1 MAITASGL
9 YVQNF
14 IDELDATNVGLDL
27 SLTSHRLSLISDSAS
42 PNFDTDVTWTTTNEV
57 TGTGWATPGITLL
70 TAAAGGASTAPTVSI
85 PGGTPGTLMYDMNDV
100 AVSSTTISNAKGV
113 RLYADALTTPT
124 ADALILLINFGGLFS
139 TSNGTFGIQF
149 ASTGVFALDLTP

>member
-27 SLTSHRLSLISDSAS
+27 SVTTHRLSLISNAAT
-42 PNFDTDVTWTTTNEV
+42 PNFDTDVTWTNANEV
-57 TGTGWATPGITLL
+57 TGTGWATPGVLL
-70 TAAAGGASTAPTVSI
+70 SASAAGGTTAAPTVTIS
-85 PGGTPGTLMYDMNDV
+85 PAGTLMYDLNDV
-100 AVSSTTISNAKGV
+100 AVAATTITNARGV

-124 ADALILLINFGGLFS
+124 ADALILLINFGADFS
-139 TSNGTFGIQF
+139 TNNGTFGIQF
-149 ASTGVFALDLTP
+149 PGTGVVALDLTP